1 MVSVRD
7 EIRSVVAKCEFNNI
21 LKGWSLG
28 EEGFYV
34 RWQIVPCPVCRCVEE
49 VALLLTQHKAGRDRH
64 LGRSWCEASRL
75 IRFLGTEDKGVG
87 RVDKKG

>member
-34 RWQIVPCPVCRCVEE
+34 RWQIVP
-49 VALLLTQHKAGRDRH
+49 VASELVVT
-64 LGRSWCEASRL
+64 
-75 IRFLGTEDKGVG
+75 
-87 RVDKKG
+87 RVDASSTYHAQCVGVLKK